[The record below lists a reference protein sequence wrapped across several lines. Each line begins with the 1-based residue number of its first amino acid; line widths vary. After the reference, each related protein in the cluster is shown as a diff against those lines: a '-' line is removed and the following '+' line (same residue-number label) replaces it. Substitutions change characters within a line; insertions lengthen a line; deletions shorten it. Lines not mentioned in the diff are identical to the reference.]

1 MAILKIARLG
11 HPVLRQKAVPV
22 PEKQIH
28 EPAIQYLIRDMIDTL
43 QDNEGAGLAAPQ
55 VHESLQI
62 IVMDSLKKT
71 RPSSPPKNPFVVLI
85 NPVISPL
92 SKEIGEDW
100 EGCLSIPDLRG
111 MVPRYKQIKVQA
123 FDPSGKP
130 VSLKARD
137 FQARVIQHECD
148 HLHGTVYLDRMRNL
162 DTLSFLREFSRFW
175 VDQDE

>member
-11 HPVLRQKAVPV
+11 HPVLRKKAIRV

-28 EPAIQYLIRDMIDTL
+28 EPAIQQLIQDMIDTL
-43 QDNEGAGLAAPQ
+43 QDNEGVGLAAPQ

-62 IVMDSLKKT
+62 VVMESLKKT
-71 RPSSPPKNPFVVLI
+71 RSSSPSKNPFVVLI

-92 SKEIGEDW
+92 SKEMSEDW
-100 EGCLSIPDLRG
+100 EGCLSLPDLRG
-111 MVPRYKQIKVQA
+111 MVPRHKQIKVQA

-130 VSLKARD
+130 VCFKARD

-162 DTLSFLREFSRFW
+162 KTLTFLREFSRFW